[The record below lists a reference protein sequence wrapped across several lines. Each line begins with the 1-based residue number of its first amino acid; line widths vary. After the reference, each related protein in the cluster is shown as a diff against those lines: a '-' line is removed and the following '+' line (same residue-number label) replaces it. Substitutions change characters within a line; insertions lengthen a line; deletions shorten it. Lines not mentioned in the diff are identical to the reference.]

1 MTDKQYFKV
10 VEIKLFDYVVLE
22 KLSELYN
29 QGKRS
34 IDWKTFITLYKFGSS
49 VSVVGTI
56 RKLNRLGIIKA
67 KIIYGNNKK
76 GSRIIKSIELQEI
89 REYYVVSILTRRVI
103 LFVENG
109 LAKG

>member
-1 MTDKQYFKV
+1 MTDNFKV
-10 VEIKLFDYVVLE
+10 VEIRLFDYIVLE
-22 KLSELYN
+22 KLNELYKY
-29 QGKRS
+29 GKRS
-34 IDWKTFITLYKFGSS
+34 VDWKTFITLSKFGSS
-49 VSVVGTI
+49 MSVANTI
-56 RKLNRLGIIKA
+56 RKLDRLGIIKA